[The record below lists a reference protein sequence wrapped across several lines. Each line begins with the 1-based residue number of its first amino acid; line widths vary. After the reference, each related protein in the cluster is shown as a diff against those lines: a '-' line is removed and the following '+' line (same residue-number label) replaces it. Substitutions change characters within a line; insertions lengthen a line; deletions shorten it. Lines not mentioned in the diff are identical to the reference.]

1 LSLLE
6 KLGEGIRKP
15 LENPPLDDE
24 ALGNEN
30 CDEALGYDTD
40 AYVGSSGNINGQ
52 FYQNSFT
59 SGSGFPSVASNEGF
73 QNTAFSSGSEG
84 SIGRVG
90 SSYLPTVDKKT

>member
-1 LSLLE
+1 MSLLE

-40 AYVGSSGNINGQ
+40 DEALVYDICGEEP
-52 FYQNSFT
+52 T
-59 SGSGFPSVASNEGF
+59 
-73 QNTAFSSGSEG
+73 
-84 SIGRVG
+84 
-90 SSYLPTVDKKT
+90 LPIDPTEPEENAVFWNPPLLATDGKPEPDVKLFW